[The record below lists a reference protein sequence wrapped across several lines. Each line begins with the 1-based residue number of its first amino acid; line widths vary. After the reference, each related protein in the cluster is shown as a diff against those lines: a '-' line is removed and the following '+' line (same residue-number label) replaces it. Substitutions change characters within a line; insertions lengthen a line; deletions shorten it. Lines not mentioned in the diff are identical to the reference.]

1 MRTLRIF
8 FFLIS
13 MAVLVGM
20 AQSQDASAPRVDL
33 IVIDGSINPAVD
45 DFIGESIARGKA
57 AGARALIVQ
66 LDTPGGHLSSTQT
79 IVKKILGSAIP
90 VIVYVAPSGAGAGSA
105 GVFIT
110 LAGHIA
116 SMAPGTN
123 IGAAHPVAGGGQE
136 IKGVMGEKMENFV
149 ASFAETIAQQRGRN
163 TEWAIQAVRKSVSI
177 TEKEALKKNVID
189 IVAKDISDLL
199 KQADGRKVDLEG
211 RSETLAL
218 KDVQIVRHEMSL
230 KQKILN
236 GIADP
241 NIVYLLLM
249 AGILGLYM
257 EFSHPG
263 VIFPGVAGGIC
274 LLLALTG
281 LQLLP
286 INYAGLALILLGIGL
301 LVGEAFAPSFGVLGV
316 GGIISLTL
324 GSFFLFDTESSD
336 LAVDRSIIF
345 TTVATLG
352 TFVLAVSYLVFRS
365 QKSKPALGFEGLVGE
380 VGEVRGK
387 LSPAG
392 KIFVHG
398 EYWNAQADGEIDV
411 GEKVKVVGY
420 DGMCLKVSRVSQSDS
435 KN

>member
-1 MRTLRIF
+1 MRTFKILL
-8 FFLIS
+8 FLIS
-13 MAVLVGM
+13 MAILVGTP
-20 AQSQDASAPRVDL
+20 QSQDTSAPRVDL
-33 IVIDGSINPAVD
+33 IIIDGSINPAVD
-45 DFIGESIARGKA
+45 DFIGESIARAKA
-57 AGARALIVQ
+57 GGARALIVQ

-116 SMAPGTN
+116 AMAPGTN
-123 IGAAHPVAGGGQE
+123 IGAAHPVAGAGQE

-163 TEWAIQAVRKSVSI
+163 AEWAIQAVRKSVSV
-177 TEKEALKKNVID
+177 TEREALDKNVID
-189 IVAKDISDLL
+189 IVAKDIADLL
-199 KQADGRKVDLEG
+199 KQADGRKVDVDG
-211 RSETLAL
+211 RSEPLAL
-218 KDVQIVRHEMSL
+218 KGTRVVRHEMSL
-230 KQKILN
+230 KQKIVN

-316 GGIISLTL
+316 GGLISLTL

-365 QKSKPALGFEGLVGE
+365 QKSKPALGLEGLLGE

-387 LSPAG
+387 LSPSG

-420 DGMCLKVSRVSQSDS
+420 DGMCLKVSRLSHSDS
-435 KN
+435 KK